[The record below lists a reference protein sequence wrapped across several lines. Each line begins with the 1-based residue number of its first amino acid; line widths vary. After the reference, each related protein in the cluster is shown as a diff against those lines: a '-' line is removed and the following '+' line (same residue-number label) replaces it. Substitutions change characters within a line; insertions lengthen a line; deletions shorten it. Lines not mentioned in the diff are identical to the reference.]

1 MKRYTKAW
9 PSYAAMRE
17 TLARRPQHYLE
28 ELVETHRPWNE
39 SVQFVVGHYFGL
51 AMGPT
56 LLDGP
61 YGGTVVK
68 MQVFQVQGKQARDRM
83 YCHAEV
89 IWTRDGLRLN
99 PIVLMIRAWED
110 CGFKLD
116 PPMAPGWVRWWSK
129 RHHRHLQ
136 RWAWRIRRLGC
147 KPGSGPTPYWELDF
161 LHKGAPALPLMYCAE
176 GFTDFLDFSLYV
188 PGC

>member
-1 MKRYTKAW
+1 
-9 PSYAAMRE
+9 MRA

-28 ELVETHRPWNE
+28 VLVETHRPWNE
-39 SVQFVVGHYFGL
+39 SVHFVVGHYFGL

-56 LLDGP
+56 LLGGP
-61 YGGTVVK
+61 YGGTIVK
-68 MQVFQVQGKQARDRM
+68 MQVFQVEGKRARDRM
-83 YCHAEV
+83 FCQAEL
-89 IWTRDGLRLN
+89 IWTRAGLRLN
-99 PIVLMIRAWED
+99 PIVLMLRSWED
-110 CGFKLD
+110 SGFKLD

-129 RHHRHLQ
+129 RHQRHLQ

-147 KPGSGPTPYWELDF
+147 KPGSGPPLYWELDF